1 MDFLT
6 CPFILTMVLNNLIY
20 SKWLK
25 HCGNS
30 TDFEKQTATPFIPSS
45 SMSSSSQL
53 KDCRVV
59 LEDNFF
65 SCGAAKLQIL
75 DSSLHKT
82 NVTDSHHTTESDFF
96 KNLCLNSPIVWGNSV
111 NEQWTQQ
118 DDKVSDKLICV
129 LPSPK
134 H

>member
-6 CPFILTMVLNNLIY
+6 CPFILTIVLNNLIY
-20 SKWLK
+20 SKWPK

-30 TDFEKQTATPFIPSS
+30 TDFEKQTATPFVSSS

-53 KDCRVV
+53 KGCRGV
-59 LEDNFF
+59 LKDIYIFF

-75 DSSLHKT
+75 DLSLDKN
-82 NVTDSHHTTESDFF
+82 NVTNSHHTTESDFF
-96 KNLCLNSPIVWGNSV
+96 KNLRLNSPIVWGNSV

-129 LPSPK
+129 LP
-134 H
+134 